1 MTRLDKLNECL
12 VIARK
17 HGNTFMEQNILKEIT
32 RESENPSTHIYK
44 DPTSDDSTT

>member
-12 VIARK
+12 SIARK
-17 HGNTFMEQNILKEIT
+17 HGNTFMEQNILKEISK
-32 RESENPSTHIYK
+32 ESEMPSTHIYK